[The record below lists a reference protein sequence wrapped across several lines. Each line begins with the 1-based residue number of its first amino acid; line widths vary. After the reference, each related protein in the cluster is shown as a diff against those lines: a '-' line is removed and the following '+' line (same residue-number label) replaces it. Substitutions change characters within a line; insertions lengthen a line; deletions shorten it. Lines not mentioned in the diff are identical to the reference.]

1 MRTLLV
7 VASLAASLVIS
18 PSASFAQSGTL
29 PPQPAKTDTTDA
41 LTDQARELHLKG
53 AALYEHGDYARA
65 EAAFLAAW
73 ALKQHFQI
81 AGNLGACQMKLG
93 KYRDAAE
100 HLRYFLREQP
110 KTGNQDERK
119 RTQALFDEARAKVAT
134 VGILVNVPDAV
145 VSIDGRVIGTSPLK
159 EPVFV
164 DPGKRVVTVTRNG
177 YKDSRQE
184 ADFAAGRTSELV
196 ITLASSEPTPI
207 TSMPRS
213 LAPAI
218 VLGGIAIAGLVA
230 GTGIFVA
237 GNGQRTT
244 AEELN
249 KSIIDGHR
257 GCRANAPNFDPRCTD
272 LASASSSAD
281 TLHRVGLGL
290 LVGGGA
296 AALSAGAYLLWP
308 SAKPTTSDATLRI
321 LPVGTATSGGLLATG
336 TF

>member
-7 VASLAASLVIS
+7 VASLAASLAIS
-18 PSASFAQSGTL
+18 PSTSFAQPGAI
-29 PPQPAKTDTTDA
+29 PPQPARTDTTDA

-53 AALYEHGDYARA
+53 AGLYEHGDYARA

-134 VGILVNVPDAV
+134 LGILVNVPSAV
-145 VSIDGRVIGTSPLK
+145 VSIDGHVIGTSPLK

-164 DPGKRVVTVTRNG
+164 EPGKRVVTVARNG

-184 ADFAAGRTSELV
+184 AVLTAGSTTELVSTLVSSELPP
-196 ITLASSEPTPI
+196 IASK
-207 TSMPRS
+207 PRS
-213 LAPAI
+213 IAPAI
-218 VLGGIAIAGLVA
+218 VLGGIAVAGLVA
-230 GTGIFVA
+230 GTGVFVA

-257 GCRANAPNFDPRCTD
+257 GCRANAPNFDARCTD

-296 AALSAGAYLLWP
+296 AALGAAAYLLWP

-321 LPVGTATSGGLLATG
+321 LPVGTATGGGLLATG